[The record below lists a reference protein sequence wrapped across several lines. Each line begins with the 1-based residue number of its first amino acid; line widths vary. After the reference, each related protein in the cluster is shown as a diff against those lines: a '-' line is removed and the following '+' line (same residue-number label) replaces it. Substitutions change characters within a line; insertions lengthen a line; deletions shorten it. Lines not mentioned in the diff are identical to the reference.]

1 MCPSVRQGFMHFSNS
16 LARAKKFK
24 ICNLECMKRV
34 ILVGFMGCGK
44 STLGKK
50 LANKL
55 EIAFVDS
62 DLEIENHFQK
72 SIGELF
78 AEHGESHFREIEREY
93 IDALDLRDDFVLAT
107 GGGMPCFANNMEQLN
122 KTGTTFYL
130 ERSPKELANRLAN
143 AKKQRPLIEGLNKD
157 ELLGFIESKLGERE
171 EYYKKADIVLGR
183 NEQTP
188 EAIMSLLKHLHP

>member
-1 MCPSVRQGFMHFSNS
+1 
-16 LARAKKFK
+16 
-24 ICNLECMKRV
+24 
-34 ILVGFMGCGK
+34 MGCGK

-55 EIAFVDS
+55 EVPFVDS

-93 IDALDLRDDFVLAT
+93 IDALELRDNFVLAT

-143 AKKQRPLIEGLNKD
+143 AKQQRPLIEGLKKD
-157 ELLGFIESKLGERE
+157 ELLGFIESKLSERE
-171 EYYKKADIVLGR
+171 EYYKKADIILGR